1 MNELSWL
8 LYAADVAGSVKGM
21 AGVTIGLSAASTV
34 ALSIIDLT
42 KYRATSHRADVKAW
56 DERMAEHIRYP
67 SLYPQPESDRP
78 ADQDAKTWN
87 PWIAAKAPLVAL
99 GASALLFCAFPASGT
114 IYAIAASEM
123 GERVVNSETGDK
135 AVKALN
141 AWLDKQ
147 ISGGTK

>member
-8 LYAADVAGSVKGM
+8 LYAADVAGEVNFVCGTVFVGGLIGISVYSVGKG
-21 AGVTIGLSAASTV
+21 
-34 ALSIIDLT
+34 
-42 KYRATSHRADVKAW
+42 
-56 DERMAEHIRYP
+56 
-67 SLYPQPESDRP
+67 
-78 ADQDAKTWN
+78 
-87 PWIAAKAPLVAL
+87 IAAMVNSGYNEDPISPSIASVAKKIWIPVVVAAAIGIIAPSQA
-99 GASALLFCAFPASGT
+99 T